1 MPDAVIALFP
11 QGRAEVRIGD
21 GEVTLRPP
29 ADSP

>member
-1 MPDAVIALFP
+1 MTTTTILFCAVARERF
-11 QGRAEVRIGD
+11 GD